1 MEIYYHTNGNKTFNE
16 IPIDLLT
23 HIIDFTYEILRHKKI
38 KINSI
43 EKKLLKKNKKSWF
56 YSGYLNKNIK
66 IKISLKENKNISKSK
81 FSFKINSNKYLRKTK
96 VDKNNFL
103 NFIHFKQKKFK

>member
-1 MEIYYHTNGNKTFNE
+1 MV
-16 IPIDLLT
+16 
-23 HIIDFTYEILRHKKI
+23 
-38 KINSI
+38 
-43 EKKLLKKNKKSWF
+43 

-103 NFIHFKQKKFK
+103 NFIHFKQKNSNKKSYGRILANCIK